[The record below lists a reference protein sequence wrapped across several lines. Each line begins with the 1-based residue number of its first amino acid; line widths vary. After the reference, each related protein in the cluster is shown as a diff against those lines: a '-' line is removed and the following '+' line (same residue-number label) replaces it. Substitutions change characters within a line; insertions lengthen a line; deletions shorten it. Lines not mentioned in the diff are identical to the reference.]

1 MPCPYINTRH
11 GNFKANGREANMT
24 NTAKSLLRKEIKQRL
39 AALDQS
45 SFLTEGRQA
54 AARVTSLPIWG
65 RVPTILLFLST
76 AREIDTSPLLEA
88 ALSCGKQVFAPHVEG
103 ERLCFLRVYDAKGSW
118 QYGAFHIREPITRR
132 EDDRLRGEFPALII
146 TPGAAFDR
154 EGRRLGY
161 GRGYYDRF
169 FAELDGRGVD
179 YSTMGLCM
187 ASQLVE
193 RVPVEPWDKTMDVV
207 CAGGSG

>member
-1 MPCPYINTRH
+1 
-11 GNFKANGREANMT
+11 MT

-39 AALDQS
+39 SSLDQS
-45 SFLTEGRQA
+45 AFLAEGRQA
-54 AARVTSLPIWG
+54 AARITSLPIWE
-65 RVPTILLFLST
+65 RVSTVLLFLST
-76 AREIDTSPLLEA
+76 AREIDTGPLLET
-88 ALSCGKQVFAPHVEG
+88 ALSCGKRVFVPHVERERRERRELCTRC
-103 ERLCFLRVYDAKGSW
+103 ERLCFLRVYDAKGPW
-118 QYGAFHIREPITRR
+118 QYGAFHIREPVTRR
-132 EDDRLRGEFPALII
+132 EEDQLRGEFPALII

-154 EGRRLGY
+154 DGRRLGY

-193 RVPVEPWDKTMDVV
+193 RVPVEPWDKTMDAV
-207 CAGGSG
+207 CAGEAGSFSRT